1 MFTVTVAIPA
11 FNEESNISNIL
22 RDLLVQKIKG
32 FAIKKILVV
41 SDGSSDKTVLK
52 VKQAKASIIELV
64 DGKQR
69 RGLAFR
75 QNQIFSLTK
84 TDAVLLIQADTRI
97 KDKNFVQKLI
107 SPILEKKADLTSA
120 KLEELEDQ
128 SWIAQT
134 LDWSMKLKKNIY
146 QYINRGQNV
155 YTCYGPA
162 RAFSKKLYSKMKFKH
177 SVGEDAY
184 SYFFCKKNKM
194 LFLAVD
200 EAKIY
205 YKLPDKFTDHLNQS
219 LRFSSAKDLL
229 ENEFGNEMVKREY
242 FLPFSQVINQLLKS
256 ILKSPHLFVNY
267 LFITVFVKLV
277 SVIKKESS
285 DLWKIAHTSKLVRGI
300 N

>member
-22 RDLLVQKIKG
+22 KDLLVQKVKG

-41 SDGSSDKTVLK
+41 SDGSLDNTALK
-52 VKQAKASIIELV
+52 VKQVKSSTIELIE
-64 DGKQR
+64 DKKR

-84 TDAVLLIQADTRI
+84 TDAVLLVQADTRI

-120 KLEELEDQ
+120 KLEELGDL

-134 LDWSMKLKKNIY
+134 LDWSMKLKKSIY
-146 QYINRGQNV
+146 QHINQGQNV

-162 RAFSKKLYSKMKFKH
+162 RAFSKKLYSKIKFKH

-194 LFLAVD
+194 IFLAIQ
-200 EAKIY
+200 EAKVY
-205 YKLPDKFTDHLNQS
+205 YKLPHRLSDHLNQS
-219 LRFSSAKDLL
+219 LRFNSSKDLL
-229 ENEFGNEMVKREY
+229 EKEFGSEMVKQEY
-242 FLPFSQVINQLLKS
+242 VLPFSLMINQLLKS
-256 ILKSPHLFVNY
+256 ILKSPHLFMNY
-267 LFITVFVKLV
+267 LFTKVNKL
-277 SVIKKESS
+277 
-285 DLWKIAHTSKLVRGI
+285 
-300 N
+300 